1 MTLRALIFDVDG
13 TLAETEELHRRA
25 FNETFREAELSW
37 EWDRALYAALLKT
50 AGGRERI
57 LHYMKEFKVG
67 PTHWAEAT
75 TLAGFLHKE
84 KSSLYR
90 KLLGSE
96 KLTPR
101 AGVRRLI
108 DEARAEKIKLAVATT
123 TGRDNTVAVLKNLFG
138 EDGPRWFAVLATA
151 EDTRT
156 KKPDPEIYRVALRR
170 LELSAATCMAIEDS
184 EIGLK
189 AARGASVGTVITPS
203 SYTGEDDF
211 SGALAVISDL
221 AAGEMGAPV
230 TLAVLNEWLIQR
242 G

>member
-1 MTLRALIFDVDG
+1 MTLRAIIFDVDG

-37 EWDRALYAALLKT
+37 KWDRALYGELLRV

-57 LHYMKEFKVG
+57 LHYMKEHAVG

-84 KSSLYR
+84 KSGLYR
-90 KLLGSE
+90 KLLGAE
-96 KLTPR
+96 TLAPR
-101 AGVRRLI
+101 PGVRRLI

-123 TGRDNTVAVLKNLFG
+123 TGRDNTVAVLKSLFG
-138 EDGPRWFAVLATA
+138 EDGPRWFAVLAVA
-151 EDTRT
+151 EDVKT

-170 LELSAATCMAIEDS
+170 LQLSAAACVAIEDS
-184 EIGLK
+184 GIGLK
-189 AARGASVGTVITPS
+189 AARGAAIGTVVAPS
-203 SYTGEDDF
+203 TYTGGDDF
-211 SGALAVISDL
+211 SGALAVVSDL
-221 AAGEMGAPV
+221 AVGETGEPV
-230 TLAVLNEWLIQR
+230 TLALLDEWLAQR